1 MSSAAALKIAANST
15 RRAKWDL
22 KLGFC
27 REPWPFA
34 ISLNSVSEQG
44 GLISRMIAF
53 VLRVYP
59 PVYIV
64 KETVGDSTKSCEI
77 IYFIDIIDRLLMV
90 YE

>member
-27 REPWPFA
+27 RQTWPFA
-34 ISLNSVSEQG
+34 ISLNCVSEHG
-44 GLISRMIAF
+44 GLISRMKAF

-59 PVYIV
+59 LVYIV
-64 KETVGDSTKSCEI
+64 KETVGDSKKSCEL
-77 IYFIDIIDRLLMV
+77 IYFIARLPRSYV
-90 YE
+90 I